1 MYLSLSKLWRQTR
14 GVYWLFRTWVKYF
27 LDNLGMTMC
36 VHLFG
41 PKRKYSIKRGNGLP
55 WNFVQTLMVPKQSKD
70 FGLFDQSCNYISRLI
85 SETID
90 RKLITNH
97 FDNRLNVLSLFFV
110 LSCSCLFDVTIFV
123 SFSFL
128 HDSSLNIFG
137 LWIVDRDILGHN
149 RDVGKQWLLTIV
161 NHFQFSQI
169 TQQIYRENSI
179 VKDALMPLS
188 Q

>member
-1 MYLSLSKLWRQTR
+1 MSTSLVQRENIPSNGGMDCHETLYRLSWSP
-14 GVYWLFRTWVKYF
+14 
-27 LDNLGMTMC
+27 NN
-36 VHLFG
+36 
-41 PKRKYSIKRGNGLP
+41 P
-55 WNFVQTLMVPKQSKD
+55 KD

-85 SETID
+85 SETIA

-161 NHFQFSQI
+161 NHFQ
-169 TQQIYRENSI
+169 QIYRENSI